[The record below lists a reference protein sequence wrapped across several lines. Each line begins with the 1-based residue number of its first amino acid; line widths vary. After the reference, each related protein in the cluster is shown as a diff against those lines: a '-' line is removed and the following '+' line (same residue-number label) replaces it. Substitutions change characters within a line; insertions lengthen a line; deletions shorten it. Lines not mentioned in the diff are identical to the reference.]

1 MSGYAIAY
9 PTYAINLTRSI
20 MTAIKDIMNTSPVI
34 PVMVINKL
42 EHAVPLANALV
53 EGGLKV
59 LEITLRTPIALEA
72 IKKIKA
78 EVPGAIV
85 GAGTVINLETLNQV
99 IDAGSEFIV
108 SPGVTDTLID
118 AALKSGTPIL
128 PGVVTPSEVMNLLEK
143 GITEMKFF
151 PAEAA
156 GGIPMVK
163 SIGGPLPQVTFCPTG
178 GVSPNNAAD
187 YLALSNVACVGGS
200 WMAPASLV
208 DAEDWDEIKRLTI
221 EAISITTG

>member
-1 MSGYAIAY
+1 
-9 PTYAINLTRSI
+9 
-20 MTAIKDIMNTSPVI
+20 MNTSPVI

-42 EHAVPLANALV
+42 EHAVPLATALV

-59 LEITLRTPIALEA
+59 LEITLRTPVALEA
-72 IKKIKA
+72 IKKIKT

-85 GAGTVINLETLNQV
+85 GAGTVINLETLEKT
-99 IDAGSEFIV
+99 IEAGSEFIV
-108 SPGVTDTLID
+108 SPGVTDSLID
-118 AALKSGTPIL
+118 AALKSGIPIL
-128 PGVVTPSEVMNLLEK
+128 PGIVTPSEVMNLLEK

-178 GVSPNNAAD
+178 GVNPKNAGE
-187 YLALSNVACVGGS
+187 YLALKNVACVGGS
-200 WMAPASLV
+200 WMAPADLV
-208 DAEDWDEIKRLTI
+208 DAEDWDEIKRRTV
-221 EAISITTG
+221 EAIAITNFKIEQ

>member
-1 MSGYAIAY
+1 
-9 PTYAINLTRSI
+9 
-20 MTAIKDIMNTSPVI
+20 MTASIKDIMNTSPVV

-42 EHAVPLANALV
+42 EHAVPLAHALV

-59 LEITLRTPIALEA
+59 LEITLRTPIALDA
-72 IKKIKA
+72 IRRIKA

-85 GAGTVINLETLNQV
+85 GAGTVINLETLKQA
-99 IDAGSEFIV
+99 IDAGSEFLV
-108 SPGVTDTLID
+108 SPGVTESLID
-118 AALKSGTPIL
+118 AALQSGVPIL
-128 PGVVTPSEVMNLLEK
+128 PGAISPSEVMRLMEK

-156 GGIPMVK
+156 GGIPMLK

-178 GVSPNNAAD
+178 GISPKNAAD

-200 WMAPASLV
+200 WMAPADLV
-208 DAEDWDEIKRLTI
+208 DKEDWDEIKRRAT
-221 EAISITTG
+221 EAAALKK

>member
-1 MSGYAIAY
+1 
-9 PTYAINLTRSI
+9 
-20 MTAIKDIMNTSPVI
+20 MTATIKQIMNTSPVI

-42 EHAVPLANALV
+42 EQAVPLARALV

-59 LEITLRTPIALEA
+59 LEITLRTPIAVDA

-85 GAGTVINLETLNQV
+85 GAGTVIDVTTLHQA
-99 IDAGSEFIV
+99 IAAGSEFLV
-108 SPGVTDTLID
+108 SPGVTETLID
-118 AALKSGTPIL
+118 AALQTDIPIL
-128 PGVVTPSEVMNLLEK
+128 PGVTSPSEVMRLMEK

-156 GGIPMVK
+156 GGIPMLK

-178 GVSPNNAAD
+178 GINPKNAAD
-187 YLALSNVACVGGS
+187 YLALKNVACVGGS
-200 WMAPASLV
+200 WMAPADLV
-208 DAEDWDEIKRLTI
+208 DAEDWDEIKRRAA
-221 EAISITTG
+221 EAAAINN

>member
-1 MSGYAIAY
+1 
-9 PTYAINLTRSI
+9 
-20 MTAIKDIMNTSPVI
+20 MTESIKDIMYTSPVV

-42 EHAVPLANALV
+42 EHAVPLAHALV

-59 LEITLRTPIALEA
+59 LEITLRTPIALDA
-72 IKKIKA
+72 IKRIKA

-85 GAGTVINLETLNQV
+85 GAGTVINVDTLQKA

-108 SPGVTDTLID
+108 SPGVTESLID
-118 AALKSGTPIL
+118 AAIKSGVPIL
-128 PGVVTPSEVMNLLEK
+128 PGVISPSEVMRLMEK

-156 GGIPMVK
+156 GGIPMLK

-178 GVSPNNAAD
+178 GISLKNAAD
-187 YLALSNVACVGGS
+187 YLALSNVACIGGS
-200 WMAPASLV
+200 WMAPADLV
-208 DAEDWDEIKRLTI
+208 DKEDWDEIKRRAT
-221 EAISITTG
+221 EAAALRK